1 MTGTRQATATEVPE
15 ERTVVKVRDLVKR
28 FPLDESVVS
37 RLLGTREYVNAVSGI
52 SFSIAEGETL
62 ALVGESGSG
71 KSTVANLVTG
81 LHEPTSGEVY
91 FDGEPMR
98 SVSKRSSDVLAD
110 IGMVFQDP
118 KSSLDPRI
126 TVKRCIEEPMRS
138 QGWSESERRERFEEL
153 LDLVNLSSAY
163 ADRYPHELSGGQAQR
178 VAIARAVA
186 LDPKLLVL
194 DEPVSALDVSVQ
206 AKVLNLLME
215 LQEKLGLTYLFIAH
229 DLSVVEH
236 IADRVAVMYL
246 GELMEVAPTDQL
258 FERPSHPYTY
268 TLLSA
273 IPSLDTDAIGD
284 RVILEGDVPSPVNP
298 PSGCV
303 FHTRCPVAQPE
314 CSETV
319 PEFETVED
327 ARSKCLF
334 AQEFSRQGTDRFR
347 GGDA

>member
-1 MTGTRQATATEVPE
+1 MTGARQATATEVQE
-15 ERTVVKVRDLVKR
+15 GRTIVEVKDLVKR

-37 RLLGTREYVNAVSGI
+37 RFLGSREYVNAVSGV

-91 FDGEPMR
+91 FDGEPMG

-118 KSSLDPRI
+118 QSSLDPRI

-138 QGWSESERRERFEEL
+138 QGWSESERSERIEEL

-229 DLSVVEH
+229 DLNVVEH

-273 IPSLDTDAIGD
+273 IPSLDTDAIDD
-284 RVILEGDVPSPVNP
+284 RVILEGDVPSPVDP

-303 FHTRCPVAQPE
+303 FHTRCPVAEPE

-319 PEFETVED
+319 PEFETVGD

-334 AQEFSRQGTDRFR
+334 AREFAKEGLDRFR
-347 GGDA
+347 GDDA

>member
-1 MTGTRQATATEVPE
+1 MSQSESRVADTRATSASSAAP
-15 ERTVVKVRDLVKR
+15 VVEVRDVVKR
-28 FPLDESVVS
+28 FPLDDSVVS
-37 RLLGTREYVNAVSGI
+37 RVLGNREYVNAVSGV
-52 SFSIAEGETL
+52 SFAIEEGETL

-71 KSTVANLVTG
+71 KSTVANLITG
-81 LHEPTSGEVY
+81 LYEPTSGEVL
-91 FDGEPMR
+91 FQGDPVG
-98 SVSKRSSDVLAD
+98 SVTSRSSAVLSD

-138 QGWSESERRERFEEL
+138 QGWDAERRRKRIEEL
-153 LDLVNLSSAY
+153 LNLVNLSPSY

-186 LDPKLLVL
+186 LDPKVLVL

-206 AKVLNLLME
+206 AKILNLLMRLQDE
-215 LQEKLGLTYLFIAH
+215 LDLTYLFIAH
-229 DLSVVEH
+229 DLNVVEH

-246 GELMEVAPTDQL
+246 GEIMEVAPTEQL

-273 IPSLDTDAIGD
+273 IPELDTDVDTD
-284 RVILEGDVPSPVNP
+284 RVTPEGDIPSPVDP

-303 FHTRCPVAQPE
+303 FHTRCPVAEAE
-314 CSETV
+314 CSATK
-319 PEFETVED
+319 PEFVTIDD
-327 ARSKCLF
+327 AQSKCLF
-334 AQEFSRQGTDRFR
+334 ADEFVQRESKR
-347 GGDA
+347 